1 MGYCRLMQSVAKL
14 VLCALLATGPARD
27 ALAQAPQPAPQ
38 AEASMLLFEVRL
50 GRHVL
55 ADAVTAYQVERD
67 ILLPLGE
74 LSKLLTL
81 AISTTPAQGRASGY
95 VLSEE
100 RVFSLDVIEREVII
114 GGRREPL
121 DRSKVKLAA
130 DDIYV
135 SSALLARW
143 LPVDIQ
149 VDLTSLALTITPR
162 EKLPMQAGLE
172 RRLRSRPGAA
182 RDSASDPGF
191 PRHQVPYRL
200 ASVPF
205 IDQTIGLSMSD
216 TRSGRRTESNYSA
229 YLTSDLLGMQASLF
243 ATRNPGDPRDPSGQV
258 RFTLGRNDPDAGLL
272 GPLHARTAM
281 VGSVPVP
288 GLPNISYSSS
298 TGDGVAVSNRPLNQ
312 PTRFDKH
319 TLQGDLPPGWDV
331 ELYYNAA
338 LVGYQQAGSD
348 GKYNFPDQ
356 PLAYGPNEFRLVFH
370 GPLGQLRVE
379 RQSFL
384 LEQSSIAPGALY
396 YSVAQHH
403 DRDGRTRSMAQFEWG
418 LGSHLSATGALAR
431 LQVRGAEQRYSHLG
445 LHGYLKSF
453 ILSGEVARSS
463 DGGQLAQ
470 ASVKTRVGNLAVS
483 ASRAQLDGFT
493 SEIFQ
498 PARDPVRSRDE
509 IRVDG
514 ALLAPGL
521 VLPVSLQARRDTL
534 ASGLEATQLQGRVS
548 AYRNGMALSN
558 ALRWQSVGGS
568 KYADG
573 VLQASRRVA
582 GISVNGQADYT
593 ISPEA
598 DLRSL
603 ALSADYHMAA
613 GVIANLG
620 LVRSFAD
627 PHYRL
632 TGALNKSLG
641 SFGLGLNGFY
651 TSRHEYGAG
660 VQLFMA
666 LGLEPRERRIMT
678 DAQPMAGTGAAS
690 LRVFLDRNLNGVMD
704 EGDEPVR
711 NAGFTLNGGTH
722 LARTDANGVAYVSR
736 LPPYMHLDIGVDSDT
751 VEDPQLQPQVKG
763 VRVVPR
769 PGKVSQVD
777 FALSMT
783 GEVDGTTFLLVDG
796 VRRPM
801 GDLELELVGRD
812 RKVAA
817 TMKSSSDGYYVIPAV
832 FPGLYL
838 LRIAPGQLKRLGL
851 TDTGMHLIE
860 IAPDGTILNA
870 RDFIIMAG
878 SQG

>member
-1 MGYCRLMQSVAKL
+1 MQFAARFL
-14 VLCALLATGPARD
+14 LCALLAIGPALD
-27 ALAQAPQPAPQ
+27 ACAQGQQPAPH
-38 AEASMLLFEVRL
+38 ADTSVLLFEVRM

-55 ADAVTAYQVERD
+55 ADAITAYQVERE

-74 LSKLLTL
+74 LSRLLTL
-81 AISTTPAQGRASGY
+81 AISTTPAEARASGY
-95 VLSEE
+95 VLSQE
-100 RVFSLDVIEREVII
+100 RVFSLDVIEREVIN

-121 DRSKVKLAA
+121 DRAMVKLAA

-135 SSALLARW
+135 SSTLLARW
-143 LPVDIQ
+143 LPVDIG
-149 VDLTSLALTITPR
+149 VDLPSLSLTITPR

-172 RRLRSRPGAA
+172 RRQRGQAKGA
-182 RDSASDPGF
+182 RDRASDPGF
-191 PRHQVPYRL
+191 ARHDAPYNL

-216 TRSGRRTESNYSA
+216 TGSGRRTESNYSA

-243 ATRNPGDPRDPSGQV
+243 ATRNPGDPRNPSGQL
-258 RFTLGRNDPDAGLL
+258 RLTLGRNDPDAGLL
-272 GPLHARTAM
+272 GLLHARTAL
-281 VGSVPVP
+281 VGSVAVP

-298 TGDGVAVSNRPLNQ
+298 TGNGAALSNRPLNQ

-331 ELYYNAA
+331 ELYYNEA
-338 LVGYQQAGSD
+338 LVGFQQAGPD
-348 GKYNFPDQ
+348 GKYTFADM

-384 LEQSSIAPGALY
+384 LEQSAVAPGALY
-396 YSVAQHH
+396 YSVAQHR
-403 DRDGRTRSMAQFEWG
+403 DRDGRTRSLAQFEWG
-418 LGSHLSATGALAR
+418 LSSHLSATGALAR
-431 LQVRGAEQRYSHLG
+431 LPVGAVEQRYSHLG
-445 LHGYLKSF
+445 LHGYLQSF
-453 ILSGEVARSS
+453 ILSGEVARAG
-463 DGGQLAQ
+463 DGGQMAQ
-470 ASVKTRVGNLAVS
+470 ASIKTRIGNLAVS

-493 SEIFQ
+493 SEVFQ

-521 VLPVSLQARRDTL
+521 ALPVSLQARRDTL

-558 ALRWQSVGGS
+558 ALRWQSVGGN

-573 VLQASRRVA
+573 VVQASRRVA
-582 GISVNGQADYT
+582 GVSINGQLDYA
-593 ISPEA
+593 IAPDA

-603 ALSADYHMAA
+603 SLSADYHMAA
-613 GVIANLG
+613 GLVANLG
-620 LVRSFAD
+620 LVRWFAD

-651 TSRHEYGAG
+651 TSRREFGAG

-666 LGLEPRERRIMT
+666 LGLEPRQRRIMT

-704 EGDEPVR
+704 EGDEPVP
-711 NAGFTLNGGTH
+711 NAGFTLNGGSH

-736 LPPYMHLDIGVDSDT
+736 LPAYMHLDIGVDSDT

-763 VRVVPR
+763 LRVVPR
-769 PGKVSQVD
+769 PGKVNQLD

-783 GEVDGTTFLLVDG
+783 GEVDGTTFVLVDG
-796 VRRPM
+796 VRRPI
-801 GDLELELVGRD
+801 GDLELELVGHG

-838 LRIAPGQLKRLGL
+838 LRIAPAQLARLGL
-851 TDTGMHLIE
+851 SDTGMHLIE

-870 RDFIIMAG
+870 RDFIIVAG
-878 SQG
+878 NQ